1 MASESLI
8 KAAAVTAELCG
19 RTFTPAAARIFC
31 EDLEA
36 YPEEQV
42 LRALARCRKDVKGI
56 LTTSDVIARIDDGR
70 PGVEEA
76 WALIPKAEDAT
87 IVWTEEMAA
96 AYAVAAPLLA
106 SDKIAAR
113 MAFKE
118 AYQREVTAAKD
129 AAKPACWTIS
139 LGHDKEQR
147 KRVLAEAA
155 HAGRISLEVAYDLC
169 PALPPPESLLKA
181 LPPPDERKKSVAR
194 EQLRGLAD
202 KFRGDPKDPKAWA
215 RNLRTAD
222 QGGQRISAAQR
233 EAWQEALKHQDGTQA
248 QQAGHFEPIPD
259 ELLPPGL
266 RKALQR
272 ERSQS

>member
-36 YPEEQV
+36 YPEDQV

-129 AAKPACWTIS
+129 AAKPAVWTIS

-147 KRVLAEAA
+147 KRALAEAA
-155 HAGRISLEVAYDLC
+155 NAGRISLEVAYDLC
-169 PALPPPESLLKA
+169 PALPPPESLLRA
-181 LPPPDERKKSVAR
+181 LPPPDEKKKATAR
-194 EQLRGLAD
+194 QQLQGLYN
-202 KFRGDPKDPKAWA
+202 RLRSEPTDPKAWA
-215 RNLRTAD
+215 RRLRTCD
-222 QGGQRISAAQR
+222 QGGERLSPAQR
-233 EAWQEALKHQDGTQA
+233 EAWRDALRHRDSVDAPEG
-248 QQAGHFEPIPD
+248 GPFNPIPD
-259 ELLPPGL
+259 DVLPPGM
-266 RKALQR
+266 RKGR
-272 ERSQS
+272 QS